1 MTRKRIPFDQKQFA
15 RDYLSGQY
23 EVASLA
29 EKHGISESLAYKVIT
44 GERRPEV
51 AEAIRRAR
59 DADTEQLRIVL
70 DHLRCDALDM
80 LRRAVGGGVSGAGIA
95 AAKEIL
101 RRAMPAE
108 PPRRRLAQ
116 LPAEPIDLLDLP
128 INALMELTEQHPELG
143 KLIES
148 GYFDE
153 PGPRLGLDQRP
164 EPTRALPAAGDEDQ
178 DEPDAAQPGPPEPA
192 RQA

>member
-1 MTRKRIPFDQKQFA
+1 MPKQRIPFDHKKFA

-23 EVASLA
+23 DVASLA

-59 DADTEQLRIVL
+59 EADTDQFRIVL
-70 DHLRCDALDM
+70 DHLRCNAIDM
-80 LRRAVGGGVSGAGIA
+80 LRRALGGGVTGAGIA

-108 PPRRRLAQ
+108 PPEPLRRRPAQ
-116 LPAEPIDLLDLP
+116 LPAEHVNLLDLLV
-128 INALMELTEQHPELG
+128 NVLTELAERHPELG
-143 KLIES
+143 KRIES
-148 GYFDE
+148 ACFAE
-153 PGPRLGLDQRP
+153 PRPRLALDRRP
-164 EPTRALPAAGDEDQ
+164 DLTRALPAQDHEDEQ
-178 DEPDAAQPGPPEPA
+178 HQPPEACPEP
-192 RQA
+192 